1 MKKLRNK
8 SVAVLDVRSDEI
20 CAALAEKG
28 VNNTFII
35 KSKYSC
41 IYEGYA
47 EGQFLDLGSLISAIE
62 KAFGSINDSAG
73 GAIKEVYVG
82 VPCEFLTVKQT
93 EKAIS
98 FPSSRKINSRHVSAL
113 IDASVPEVDDD
124 EQIIDYGALCY
135 TLSDKRRLIDPIG
148 MISDSLRARL
158 SFFICK
164 TYFMECIDKA
174 FETFTSVKIFNWVPQ
189 NFAQALYLISPEKR
203 DGYAM
208 LFDFGFISS
217 TFSIVCGDGIAYSEA
232 FSVGVGHIAVLLMET
247 LDIPYEVATTLLSK
261 VNLNAKDKMTAF
273 EDCNFDG
280 KQYSFA
286 SSELRDIIREGLDA
300 VCEMVETCR
309 QSFTEKDLAGAPVYI
324 TGEGVGVIKGTIEHL
339 ASRLVTPIEQ
349 VTPKVPYYDK
359 NIYSS
364 LFSLLSVALDGK
376 N

>member
-1 MKKLRNK
+1 M
-8 SVAVLDVRSDEI
+8 LDVRSDEI
-20 CAALAEKG
+20 CAAIAEKG

-41 IYEGYA
+41 RYEGYA
-47 EGQFLDLGSLISAIE
+47 EGEILDADSLLGAVKE
-62 KAFGSINDSAG
+62 AFGSINDSVG
-73 GAIKEVYVG
+73 GNLKEVYVG
-82 VPCEFLTVKQT
+82 VPCEFITTRQT

-98 FPSSRKINSRHVSAL
+98 FPSSRKINAKHVAAL
-113 IDASVPEVDDD
+113 VDASVPEVGDD
-124 EQIIDYGALCY
+124 ELIIDYGALCY

-164 TYFMECIDKA
+164 TSFTELIEKA
-174 FETFTSVKIFNWVPQ
+174 FGAFPSVKVFHWVPQ
-189 NFAQALYLISPEKR
+189 NYAQALYLLSPEKR
-203 DGYAM
+203 DGYAT

-217 TFSIVCGDGIAYSEA
+217 TFSIIWGDGVVYSEA

-247 LDIPYEVATTLLSK
+247 LDIPYEVAMALLSR
-261 VNLNAKDKMTAF
+261 VNLNAKDKLTAF
-273 EDCNFDG
+273 EEYNYEG
-280 KQYSFA
+280 EPYKFA
-286 SSELRDIIREGLDA
+286 ANQLRDIIREGLDA

-309 QSFTEKDLAGAPVYI
+309 QSFTEKDLTGAPVYI
-324 TGEGVGVIKGTIEHL
+324 TGEGVGVVKGTIEHL
-339 ASRLVTPIEQ
+339 ASRLVTPVEQ

-376 N
+376 DA